1 VAYDVLKEA
10 RRPRGGG
17 GLAARFSKRLKS
29 AHSRIPIAA
38 FSRSPATCS
47 QTVEVVL
54 TVCDLERKQEKAVD
68 VEEEADHVADSML
81 HPGERLCVPDSACS
95 SATGKRTAE

>member
-1 VAYDVLKEA
+1 
-10 RRPRGGG
+10 
-17 GLAARFSKRLKS
+17 
-29 AHSRIPIAA
+29 
-38 FSRSPATCS
+38 
-47 QTVEVVL
+47 VVL